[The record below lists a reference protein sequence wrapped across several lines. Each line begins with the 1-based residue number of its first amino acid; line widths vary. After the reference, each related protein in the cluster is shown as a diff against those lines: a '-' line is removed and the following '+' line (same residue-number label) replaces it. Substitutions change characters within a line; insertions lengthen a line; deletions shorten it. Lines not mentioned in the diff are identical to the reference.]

1 MKNFGFEQCD
11 HDHCLFIRGLGI
23 NLTVLLVYVDD
34 ILITSASE
42 EQIMNVK
49 DYLNE
54 LFTVKHLG
62 TAKYFLG
69 LELAHSAEGLV
80 VTQHKYAQDIIK
92 DIGLS
97 KGKHTTTP
105 LPAGLKL
112 STETGADLTE
122 PSKYRRLIG
131 RLLYLSF
138 TRPDF
143 CYVVLQLSQ
152 HLQHPCEKHWDATT
166 HVVRYLK
173 GTASTGL
180 FFPSNADFSLRVFY
194 DADWAACHLTRKSLS
209 GFCIFIGQTPIS

>member
-1 MKNFGFEQCD
+1 M
-11 HDHCLFIRGLGI
+11 
-23 NLTVLLVYVDD
+23 YVDG
-34 ILITSASE
+34 ILITLAFE
-42 EQIMNVK
+42 NQIMNDK

-69 LELAHSAEGLV
+69 LELARSAEGLV

-112 STETGADLTE
+112 STETGVEVIE
-122 PSKYRRLIG
+122 PSRYRRLIG

-138 TRPDF
+138 TRPDL
-143 CYVVLQLSQ
+143 CYAVQQQSQ
-152 HLQHPCEKHWDATT
+152 HLQHPCEKH
-166 HVVRYLK
+166 
-173 GTASTGL
+173 
-180 FFPSNADFSLRVFY
+180 
-194 DADWAACHLTRKSLS
+194 
-209 GFCIFIGQTPIS
+209 